1 MRARTRPDTMT
12 APQPEPLIVNRAFHL
27 TTLATALALAACG
40 GSGDNAS
47 PPAESPAPSPAPA
60 AFTLTLDTDKAV
72 LLQGGTLMLKAH
84 VTRSAGFDGAVQVAL
99 SGLPAGVTAP
109 LVMIAAGATDADL
122 LLSADAAA
130 PHSLPTGATATGTSG
145 AASATRSVTV
155 TVRGVPGQVDG
166 SFAGGG
172 AAVTP
177 VGIGE
182 DYANAVAVQADGK
195 LLVAGSAA
203 MTGGTQF
210 ALVRY
215 GRDGSLD
222 AGFGNAGKVTT
233 AIGGK
238 GNDVAAAV
246 AVQTDGKILVAG
258 SSDQGATGMD
268 FVVVRYNADGSL
280 DAGFGNGGKVTID
293 FAGET
298 DRAWAL
304 LVQPDGKIVVGGE
317 ANLGA
322 STSGVDFALA
332 RLNADGSLDAGFGSG
347 GKVTS
352 ALKSRAGTDIVRGL
366 ALQAV
371 GGEQRILA
379 VGGEG
384 DFLAA
389 RYRADGHA
397 DTTWGTS
404 GQVVGLF
411 GSTIGGARAVTV
423 LPTGEAVIAG
433 HVGHRFAVAQL
444 NAAGQPDNRF
454 GPANDG
460 RVVLGLVP
468 NWNEATAVARQSD
481 GRLVVG
487 GWAYTGAGS
496 SGDFA
501 AMRLGA
507 DGTLDLGFGTDGV
520 VIAPMATGTKDDQA
534 HGLVLQA
541 DERVPAVRAVQAGEA
556 NGSNH
561 DFAVTRLWL

>member
-1 MRARTRPDTMT
+1 MK
-12 APQPEPLIVNRAFHL
+12 PLFPL
-27 TTLATALALAACG
+27 SALALSLSMVACG
-40 GSGDNAS
+40 GSGDSPN
-47 PPAESPAPSPAPA
+47 PPAASPAPLPAPA

-72 LLQGGTLMLKAH
+72 VLQGGALMLKAH
-84 VTRSAGFDGAVQVAL
+84 VARSAGFDGAVQVAL

-109 LVMIAAGATDADL
+109 LVTIAAGATDADV

-145 AASATRSVTV
+145 TITASRSFTV

-172 AAVTP
+172 SAITP
-177 VGIGE
+177 VGAGE
-182 DYANAVAVQADGK
+182 DYANAVAVQSDGK
-195 LLVAGSAA
+195 ILVAGGAA

-222 AGFGNAGKVTT
+222 AGFGNGGKVTT
-233 AIGGK
+233 AIGSK

-246 AVQTDGKILVAG
+246 ALQIDGKILVAG

-280 DAGFGNGGKVTID
+280 DAGFGAGGKVTID
-293 FAGET
+293 FGGET

-304 LVQPDGKIVVGGE
+304 LVQDDGKIVLGGE
-317 ANLGA
+317 ANMG
-322 STSGVDFALA
+322 STTTGVDFALA

-352 ALKSRAGTDIVRGL
+352 SLKSGSGTDIVRGL
-366 ALQAV
+366 AQQTV
-371 GGEQRILA
+371 GTEKRVLA

-389 RYRADGHA
+389 RYRADGSP
-397 DTTWGTS
+397 DTTWGAS
-404 GQVVGLF
+404 GKVVGLF

-423 LPTGEAVIAG
+423 LSSGEAVIAG

-444 NAAGQPDNRF
+444 DAAGQLDNRF
-454 GPANDG
+454 GAASDG
-460 RVVLGLVP
+460 RFVLGLVP
-468 NWNEATAVARQSD
+468 NWNEATAIVRQSD
-481 GRLVVG
+481 GRYVVG
-487 GWAYTGAGS
+487 GWAFSGAGS

-501 AMRLGA
+501 ALRLRT
-507 DGTLDLGFGTDGV
+507 DGSLDAAFGTAGV
-520 VIAPMATGTKDDQA
+520 VIAPMAAGTKDDQA
-534 HGLVLQA
+534 HGMVLQA
-541 DERVPAVRAVQAGEA
+541 DDRVPAVRVLQAGEA

-561 DFAVTRLWL
+561 DFALTRLWL

>member
-1 MRARTRPDTMT
+1 MK
-12 APQPEPLIVNRAFHL
+12 PLFQLSV
-27 TTLATALALAACG
+27 LALSLHLAACG
-40 GSGDNAS
+40 GSGDGAAG
-47 PPAESPAPSPAPA
+47 PAPESPAPPPPPP
-60 AFTLTLDTDKAV
+60 AFTLTLDTDTAV
-72 LLQGGTLMLKAH
+72 VLQGGALMLKAH
-84 VTRSAGFDGAVQVAL
+84 VERGAGFDGAVQVAL

-109 LVMIAAGATDADL
+109 LVTIPAGATDADV

-130 PHSLPTGATATGTSG
+130 PHSLPTGATATGTAG
-145 AASATRSVTV
+145 TAVATRAFTV

-166 SFAGGG
+166 SFASGG
-172 AAVTP
+172 AAITP

-182 DYANAVAVQADGK
+182 DYANAVAVQADGRI
-195 LLVAGSAA
+195 LVAGGAA
-203 MTGGTQF
+203 TPGGTQF

-215 GRDGSLD
+215 DRDGALD
-222 AGFGNAGKVTT
+222 AGFGNGGKVTT
-233 AIGGK
+233 AIGTK

-246 AVQTDGKILVAG
+246 AVQADGKILVAG
-258 SSDQGATGMD
+258 SSDQGATGLD
-268 FVVVRYNADGSL
+268 FVVVRYNADGTL

-304 LVQPDGKIVVGGE
+304 LVQDDGRIVVGGE

-322 STSGVDFALA
+322 ATSGVDFALA

-347 GKVTS
+347 GRVTT
-352 ALKSRAGTDIVRGL
+352 ALKSAGGTDVVRGL
-366 ALQAV
+366 ALQTV
-371 GGEQRILA
+371 GGERRVLA

-389 RYRADGHA
+389 RYRADGSP
-397 DTTWGTS
+397 DTTWGAS
-404 GQVVGLF
+404 GKVVGLW

-444 NAAGQPDNRF
+444 DAAGMPDNRF
-454 GPANDG
+454 GPASDG
-460 RVVLGLVP
+460 RVMIGLVP
-468 NWNEATAVARQSD
+468 NWNEATAVVRQAD
-481 GRLVVG
+481 GRIVLG

-501 AMRLGA
+501 AVRLHPEGLR
-507 DGTLDLGFGTDGV
+507 DISFGTDGV
-520 VIAPMATGTKDDQA
+520 VVVPMAAGTKDDQA

-541 DERVPAVRAVQAGEA
+541 DDRVPAVRAIQAGEA

-561 DFAVTRLWL
+561 DFALTRLWL